1 MDKRSASGSA
11 IYIMQSIKNRPFQTH
26 MVGRLL
32 NVPESTAQKQEYENL
47 DTTEVCV
54 NTGDFTSQEE
64 CGNCVADIITINTM
78 SPIYSSL

>member
-1 MDKRSASGSA
+1 MSRMDKRSASGSA

-47 DTTEVCV
+47 DTTEAFYPDVCEHRRLHI
-54 NTGDFTSQEE
+54 TG
-64 CGNCVADIITINTM
+64 GV
-78 SPIYSSL
+78 